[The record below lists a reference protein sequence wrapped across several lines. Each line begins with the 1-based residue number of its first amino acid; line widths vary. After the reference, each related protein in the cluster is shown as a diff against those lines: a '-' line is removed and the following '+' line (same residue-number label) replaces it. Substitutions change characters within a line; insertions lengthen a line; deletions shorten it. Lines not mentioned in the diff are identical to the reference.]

1 MKLHKKYEKQR
12 NLHNNKFEKE
22 FEDRLMLPN
31 PKPQEKILLNW
42 EKEADRADKIRQKH
56 IEEIK
61 NRAKVCA

>member
-1 MKLHKKYEKQR
+1 MKLHKKYEKHR
-12 NLHNNKFEKE
+12 SLHNNKFEKR

-31 PKPQEKILLNW
+31 PKPQEKILLHW